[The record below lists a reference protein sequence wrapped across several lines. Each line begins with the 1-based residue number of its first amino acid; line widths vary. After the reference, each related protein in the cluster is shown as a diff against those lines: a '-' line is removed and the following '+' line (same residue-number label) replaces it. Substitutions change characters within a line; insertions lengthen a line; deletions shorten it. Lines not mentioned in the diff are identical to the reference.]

1 MPFIEFEVKEHRGT
15 GHEKTLGEWDSPS
28 MLTMFL
34 GVMTSQIFL
43 TGEAFI
49 TDRTIAA
56 ML

>member
-15 GHEKTLGEWDSPS
+15 GHEKITRRVGSPC

-43 TGEAFI
+43 TSETYI